1 MLEGKRS
8 MTTGSIYEQLG
19 VRPIINGRG
28 PTTVVSGSRMEAE
41 TLAAMSEAAQHFVAI
56 EDLNR
61 AVGKRIAEVTGAEA
75 GYVACGSAAAMALA
89 VAACIAGSDP
99 VRIDALPDSDG
110 FPNEIIMHRA
120 HRIPY
125 DRMYRIGGGRLVLI
139 GTWEQTDPAELNEAI
154 TDRTAAVA
162 FNRSQYCGP
171 GRCRSSRWWRLRMRA
186 MCP

>member
-1 MLEGKRS
+1 

-28 PTTVVSGSRMEAE
+28 PTTVVSGSLMEAE

-89 VAACIAGSDP
+89 VAACIAGS
-99 VRIDALPDSDG
+99 RSG
-110 FPNEIIMHRA
+110 Q
-120 HRIPY
+120 
-125 DRMYRIGGGRLVLI
+125 DRC
-139 GTWEQTDPAELNEAI
+139 
-154 TDRTAAVA
+154 AA
-162 FNRSQYCGP
+162 R
-171 GRCRSSRWWRLRMRA
+171 
-186 MCP
+186 